1 MENQP
6 FNGLI
11 WYSGRIK
18 VFKNQAYWIEIV
30 NQDFILELFY
40 SLNGNLDQ
48 INAAIDAKTNWNGS
62 RKITTFELF
71 IKSRISMNAK
81 VLKMASMEISPD
93 EATYLSLYPD
103 LSELEVLD
111 LRKNFMGD
119 TGLQAI
125 AISPVLGNLKELD
138 VRNNQI
144 TRSGLAFLSQKT
156 TLTHLEKIDLR
167 SNKLGRR
174 WEEKLKESNRLPHL
188 REVKTL

>member
-1 MENQP
+1 MTLFDTVGRVKVFENQVDW
-6 FNGLI
+6 N
-11 WYSGRIK
+11 K
-18 VFKNQAYWIEIV
+18 IV
-30 NQDFILELFY
+30 NQDFILDLFY

-48 INAAIDAKTNWNGS
+48 INATIDAKLNRNGA

-81 VLKMASMEISPD
+81 VLKMAGMEITPE

-103 LSELEVLD
+103 LSDLEVLD
-111 LRKNFMGD
+111 LRKNFLGD

-125 AISPVLGNLKELD
+125 ALSKVFGNLKELD
-138 VRNNQI
+138 LRNNQI
-144 TRSGLAFLSQKT
+144 TRAGLEFFSKNT

-167 SNKLGRR
+167 SNKLGKR
-174 WEEKLKESNRLPHL
+174 WEEKLKESDRLPLL